1 MVLEKF
7 RRRKVI
13 LIPDDHSEW
22 KDLAMQLQTVQK
34 HKPDIV
40 LHEALNKG
48 EDISPETKELI
59 EKMQRF
65 EENVEFINRKIG
77 NKYITIMRLEDLKGT
92 EGGDREIEQA
102 LAKIKRLHQLT
113 SAEIKN
119 LERMM
124 QNKGRV
130 TRWVQEKYQERLEM
144 RSRLLEIQEVLS
156 ALKDPSRAGITKFA
170 AIMATAQKH
179 NIPVDGLEEGKAV
192 RKHVKALKQGNGLA
206 AIEAMREREME
217 MIKTILE
224 HVNKGEKVVVVSGAL
239 HTVKL
244 YAELRERRIPVEI
257 INTGISPKDT
267 REELRKRA
275 RGWTYSAYVT
285 GGSE

>member
-1 MVLEKF
+1 
-7 RRRKVI
+7 
-13 LIPDDHSEW
+13 
-22 KDLAMQLQTVQK
+22 MQLQTVQK